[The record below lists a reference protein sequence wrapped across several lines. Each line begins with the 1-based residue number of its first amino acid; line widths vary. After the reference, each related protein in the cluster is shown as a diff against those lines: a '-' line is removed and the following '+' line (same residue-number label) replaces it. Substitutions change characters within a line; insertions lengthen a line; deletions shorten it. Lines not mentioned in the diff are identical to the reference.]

1 MDNPQH
7 ELWFWDDDAILA
19 CVREFGD
26 EVLNAYLC
34 ISERYGPA
42 LADIGRYCI
51 LYEHGGTHIDIK
63 SACKLKEMN
72 KYKPWE
78 PLMFTTWGKGNQS
91 QHIDN
96 DVHCV
101 GEVCNWN
108 LTSQPNHEI
117 WKKS

>member
-1 MDNPQH
+1 MDTECGIPKIIHVTAPNWSGLKDSVKAHLERILMDNPKH

-51 LYEHGGTHIDIK
+51 LYKHGGTYIDIK

-78 PLMFTTWGKGNQS
+78 PLMFTTWGK
-91 QHIDN
+91 
-96 DVHCV
+96 
-101 GEVCNWN
+101 
-108 LTSQPNHEI
+108 
-117 WKKS
+117 